1 MHRALGT
8 EWQGM
13 VRFSFGWFNTPADV
27 AAATQALAEI
37 AARGSFAAA
46 RPPRGLRLWERS
58 PSLKTDKPFWIKT
71 DCQNPTKERNIWHV
85 FT

>member
-27 AAATQALAEI
+27 AATTQALAEI
-37 AARGSFAAA
+37 AES
-46 RPPRGLRLWERS
+46 
-58 PSLKTDKPFWIKT
+58 
-71 DCQNPTKERNIWHV
+71 
-85 FT
+85 

>member
-37 AARGSFAAA
+37 AGS
-46 RPPRGLRLWERS
+46 
-58 PSLKTDKPFWIKT
+58 
-71 DCQNPTKERNIWHV
+71 
-85 FT
+85 